1 MDVVIGQLF
10 TGLSIGSI
18 LLLAALGLSL
28 TFGQMGVINM
38 AHGEFIMAGSY
49 TAYVVQQVISNATG
63 SLIISLLVGFVV
75 GGLMGVVLEVVL
87 VSRMYHRP
95 LDTLL
100 VTFGVGLI
108 LQQLARDIFGAPA
121 VNVSAPSW
129 LSGGVDIFGAV
140 VPKTRIFIL
149 VLAIA
154 AVIALSVALKQSS
167 MGRRIRAVVQN
178 RDLAE
183 TSGISSRRTDITTFF
198 LGSGLAGVAGVA
210 LTLIGSTSPTIGQ
223 SYLIDAFLVVVVGGL
238 GQMKGA
244 VIAAFALG
252 ILNSFIEYST
262 TASIAKVIVSAAG
275 PVRSQ
280 DEEPRMSILNNS
292 RIRVWGG
299 FALAAIVLFAI
310 APAVLSDF
318 RLSLL
323 AKFLC
328 FAIVAVGIG
337 LAWGRGGM
345 LTLGQGV
352 FFGIGA
358 YVMAMHLKIA
368 DAELKG
374 DAVPDFMSIAGK
386 TELPGYWQPVKG
398 AYFAI
403 LSQALAAAF
412 AILLIGQQSIG
423 GSNGLNRFRTFFGFN
438 LNDPERVR
446 FLGYDPAN
454 IKLVAYVTAAFLAG
468 IAGALFVPIVGIISP
483 SDVGI
488 VPSIAFLIGVAI
500 GGRAT
505 LLGPVLGAIG
515 VAWAQS
521 TFSEKLPSGWIYAQG
536 LMFIVVVGFF
546 PAGVAGLF
554 ALMRHRKKR
563 ETPADPP

>member
-75 GGLMGVVLEVVL
+75 GGLMGVVLEVVQ

-262 TASIAKVIVSAAG
+262 TASIAKVIV
-275 PVRSQ
+275 
-280 DEEPRMSILNNS
+280 
-292 RIRVWGG
+292 
-299 FALAAIVLFAI
+299 
-310 APAVLSDF
+310 
-318 RLSLL
+318 
-323 AKFLC
+323 
-328 FAIVAVGIG
+328 
-337 LAWGRGGM
+337 
-345 LTLGQGV
+345 
-352 FFGIGA
+352 
-358 YVMAMHLKIA
+358 
-368 DAELKG
+368 
-374 DAVPDFMSIAGK
+374 
-386 TELPGYWQPVKG
+386 
-398 AYFAI
+398 
-403 LSQALAAAF
+403 
-412 AILLIGQQSIG
+412 
-423 GSNGLNRFRTFFGFN
+423 
-438 LNDPERVR
+438 
-446 FLGYDPAN
+446 
-454 IKLVAYVTAAFLAG
+454 
-468 IAGALFVPIVGIISP
+468 FVI
-483 SDVGI
+483 
-488 VPSIAFLIGVAI
+488 
-500 GGRAT
+500 
-505 LLGPVLGAIG
+505 
-515 VAWAQS
+515 
-521 TFSEKLPSGWIYAQG
+521 
-536 LMFIVVVGFF
+536 IVVFLQVR
-546 PAGVAGLF
+546 PQGLF
-554 ALMRHRKKR
+554 AVKTRSLV
-563 ETPADPP
+563 